1 MTIRP
6 NLDMPGASMA
16 FFATPT
22 AAPLGHE
29 DGHRVTL
36 WPEAPEWHARAACRG
51 SDVDFFPSRAE
62 VPDGVPLTRGTSVTL
77 EAIDACTAICD
88 ECPVRSEC
96 LEFALTNNERFGVW
110 GGLTFRQRARIRR
123 HRRMGAA

>member
-22 AAPLGHE
+22 AAQLGHE

-36 WPEAPEWHARAACRG
+36 WPEAPDWHARAACRD
-51 SDVDFFPSRAE
+51 SDVDFFP
-62 VPDGVPLTRGTSVTL
+62 TRGDNEGV
-77 EAIDACTAICD
+77 EACRATCAA
-88 ECPVRSEC
+88 CPVRVDC
-96 LEFALTNNERFGVW
+96 LEYALAATPIMIGIW
-110 GGLTFRQRARIRR
+110 GGTSEKERRKIRRQRLK
-123 HRRMGAA
+123 AAAA

>member
-36 WPEAPEWHARAACRG
+36 WPEAPDWHARAACRG
-51 SDVDFFPSRAE
+51 SDVDFFP
-62 VPDGVPLTRGTSVTL
+62 TRGDGAGV
-77 EAIDACTAICD
+77 AACRAICAA
-88 ECPVRSEC
+88 CPVRAEC
-96 LEFALTNNERFGVW
+96 LEWALAHSERHGVW
-110 GGLTFRQRARIRR
+110 GGYTVKERIRIKR
-123 HRRMGAA
+123 HRRMRAA

>member
-36 WPEAPEWHARAACRG
+36 WPEAPDWHARAACRG
-51 SDVDFFPSRAE
+51 SDVTFFP
-62 VPDGVPLTRGTSVTL
+62 TRGEEGYNGPTVKHET
-77 EAIDACTAICD
+77 IDACRAVCAG
-88 ECPVRSEC
+88 CPVRVDCLDWALEHSE
-96 LEFALTNNERFGVW
+96 RHGVW
-110 GGLTFRQRARIRR
+110 GGYTVKERIRIKR